1 MEKNKKEEATLL
13 WQFLPF
19 GRRKM
24 KAYFDDWKE
33 FVCEPY
39 MNMNVEEW
47 QRIEF
52 KGKHGYK
59 SIIYRDL
66 ARALINGWVYK
77 DDIGRI
83 ARYLAKNTNINSN
96 PNQKTRVKTIC
107 QGINRKKKYLIKISG
122 QKAA

>member
-13 WQFLPF
+13 GQFLPF

-24 KAYFDDWKE
+24 KAYLDDWKK

>member
-13 WQFLPF
+13 GQFLPF

-24 KAYFDDWKE
+24 KAYLDDWKK

-96 PNQKTRVKTIC
+96 PKQKTRVKTIC